1 VKNGR
6 GPKQRKKMGGTGIK
20 KKIKKIQPNFFFF
33 WNWGGGGGGDHGH
46 HRSPPPNPS
55 LPVSILLLKELNS
68 QQDKSFINCNSFFNI
83 YCIQSEVVRV
93 LAKPNQTR
101 CHHLNNNHL
110 LHNDKNIRPSAIPLA
125 FGCKKAIKVK
135 EIISSRICRER
146 FTPTKQKN

>member
-1 VKNGR
+1 MGGDQSKEKKNGG
-6 GPKQRKKMGGTGIK
+6 GPELKKN
-20 KKIKKIQPNFFFF
+20 KKIQPNFFF
-33 WNWGGGGGGDHGH
+33 WNWGGGGTMATTGP
-46 HRSPPPNPS
+46 PPPNPS

-83 YCIQSEVVRV
+83 YRIQSEVVRV

-101 CHHLNNNHL
+101 CNHLNNNHL

>member
-1 VKNGR
+1 MAPV
-6 GPKQRKKMGGTGIK
+6 GPTSLDSQTVPRI
-20 KKIKKIQPNFFFF
+20 PNFSFVAICFLS
-33 WNWGGGGGGDHGH
+33 GKGQ
-46 HRSPPPNPS
+46 
-55 LPVSILLLKELNS
+55 PVSILLLKELNS